1 MVKAGFCSIDITP
14 PVGTPMAGFA
24 ARAGVSRGI
33 HDGLRATAIAFE
45 GAAAAVIVSAD
56 LIGIPA
62 ELVDAVRSQVERR
75 TGIPGGAVMVA
86 TTHTHSGPALR
97 PGFSGQGIAS
107 EHYIRTLV
115 DDLAGAVCAAWE
127 SRRSAAIG
135 SGSGTITGIGRNRRS
150 ADGLPVD
157 PGVGVLRV
165 LPDDGS
171 PAAVLVNYAC
181 HPTVLGPDNLLISA
195 DYPGYARAFVEGCG
209 GGDPHD
215 QPGASRGIVAVFTN
229 GAAGDVNAGHS
240 ADLSALGYPIP
251 GRTFERARSL
261 GTMLG
266 CEARR
271 VMETIEPAHD
281 ATVRVA
287 STTVILAGKALPPM
301 DEAQDDLRRK
311 EKALEQATRA
321 GAAEELLIKA
331 KVAALYARLLVHRIG
346 ESESNE
352 ASDSARVAIQG
363 IRIGDAAFLAVPVEL
378 FVNIGLA
385 VKRRST
391 LGRAFVVGYANG
403 DLGYLPSLQAFD
415 EGGYEVVSSTFAPDS
430 ARAIEEGLVQLL
442 ALLT

>member
-1 MVKAGFCSIDITP
+1 VVKAGACSIDITP

-24 ARAGVSRGI
+24 ARAGVCRGI
-33 HDGLRATAIAFE
+33 HDSLRATAIVFE

-56 LIGIPA
+56 LIGMPA
-62 ELVDAVRSQVERR
+62 ALVDAVRGQVERR

-97 PGFSGQGIAS
+97 LGFSGQGTAS
-107 EHYIRTLV
+107 EHYIKTLV

-127 SRRSAAIG
+127 SRRPSVVGA
-135 SGSGTITGIGRNRRS
+135 GSGTITGIGRNRRS

-157 PGVGVLRV
+157 PEVGVLRV
-165 LPDDGS
+165 LPRDGS
-171 PAAVLVNYAC
+171 PEAVLVNYAC

-195 DYPGYARAFVEGCG
+195 DYPGYARAFLEGRG
-209 GGDPHD
+209 GGV
-215 QPGASRGIVAVFTN
+215 VAAFTN

-271 VMETIEPAHD
+271 VMETIEPGHD
-281 ATVRVA
+281 ATVKVA
-287 STTVILAGKALPPM
+287 STTVTLAGKALPPM
-301 DEAQDDLRRK
+301 DEAQGDLVRK
-311 EKALEQATRA
+311 EKALEQATTA

-346 ESESNE
+346 ESEGN
-352 ASDSARVAIQG
+352 DSPGPARIEIQG
-363 IRIGDAAFLAVPVEL
+363 IRVGDAAFLAVPVEL

-385 VKRRST
+385 VKRCSP
-391 LGRAFVVGYANG
+391 LGRTFVVGYANG
-403 DLGYLPSLQAFD
+403 DLGYLPSLQAFG
-415 EGGYEVVSSTFAPDS
+415 EGGYEVVSSTFAPES
-430 ARAIEEGLVQLL
+430 ARAMEKGLVQLL
-442 ALLT
+442 SLLA